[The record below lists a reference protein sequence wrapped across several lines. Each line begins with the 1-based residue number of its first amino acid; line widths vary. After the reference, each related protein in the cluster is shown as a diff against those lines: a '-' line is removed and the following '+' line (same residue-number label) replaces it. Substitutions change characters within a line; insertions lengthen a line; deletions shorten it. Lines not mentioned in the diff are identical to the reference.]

1 MRWMKRALLLAA
13 LASIVAVG
21 PGIGPAPAVAAEAGA
36 AVEFEW
42 SYRYAGGKAGR
53 AAVEQAVDEVVADMN
68 VMIRGI
74 ARRKLLEAN
83 EVVGELGFSLGGD
96 PLVAS
101 FVGGRIIESPRGG
114 AAVEWVDQFGD
125 TVKVSQRWSNG
136 KLVQRIFDANGSRTN
151 VYRFGDDGRMT
162 MSVTIEAAQLP
173 KPLRYRLSYRKA
185 Q

>member
-74 ARRKLLEAN
+74 ARRKLHRRASHRRAPTTGR
-83 EVVGELGFSLGGD
+83 VQPIWPLGRVLHI
-96 PLVAS
+96 P
-101 FVGGRIIESPRGG
+101 
-114 AAVEWVDQFGD
+114 QF
-125 TVKVSQRWSNG
+125 
-136 KLVQRIFDANGSRTN
+136 
-151 VYRFGDDGRMT
+151 
-162 MSVTIEAAQLP
+162 
-173 KPLRYRLSYRKA
+173 RKA
-185 Q
+185 SSFLDTLNLPVGPGNPCPT